1 MKRKSKVLA
10 ASAALAVGLSLLTAS
25 PAEACEQ
32 PHPTPSPTAEA
43 AVSTTDI
50 VRVTQLTP
58 GSPFALLEWPAV
70 TGATSYR
77 VFKTGTIRPRWRL
90 FAMLPARVTSRTV
103 ADKPGA
109 IAIYR
114 VVALVNNRETHLGEF
129 IYRPLR

>member
-1 MKRKSKVLA
+1 MKHKSKVLA

-114 VVALVNNRETHLGEF
+114 VVAVVGSKEVDLGSF
-129 IYRPLR
+129 TYFPQK